1 MGPIRDEDEA
11 KQTACPYK
19 FGLMPGIDP
28 QCLGSKCAAWTAIR
42 TSKTIATGIDPGEGW
57 TKGSTTG
64 VGGAVTQRTEWFNY
78 NRGGCARMG

>member
-28 QCLGSKCAAWTAIR
+28 KCLGSKCAAWTAIR
-42 TSKTIATGIDPGEGW
+42 TSKTIATGPS
-57 TKGSTTG
+57 GSTTIVAAAPG
-64 VGGAVTQRTEWFNY
+64 WVDSET
-78 NRGGCARMG
+78 